1 MYSRHSHARRL
12 LLLLLSSLIVVVVSL
27 FFTASAR
34 TASAASAASP
44 HIDVTTLNTE
54 ISPASLRFL
63 TQAITTAEGDGA
75 QALVI
80 EVNTPGGDLA
90 SMKSMTEAE
99 LNSTVPIVTY
109 VTPSGGFAASAGAF
123 VTLAAPV
130 AAMAPTTRIGA
141 SSPITSTG
149 ADIGSTLKTK
159 LENDLVASISGIQRR
174 YGRNVPFAIKMVTEA
189 ASYDD
194 VFALTN
200 NLVDLKA
207 TSLGALLNQVDGRT
221 VQLAS
226 GSVTLHTA
234 GLSVQ
239 TLEPGPFDYFYSFLL
254 DPNVIFLLFIVAMIG
269 IYLEISHPGVIVPG
283 VAGGIALVLFLFA
296 VGSISPNWAGLA
308 LMVLAFVLLVLD
320 LRLPTHGVLTIGAIM
335 ALIFGSLLFFNSGG
349 PYDGPQVNPIV
360 VYIMAGVIGLISFAL
375 IALIV
380 RAQRRPITTGIE
392 GMIGAKAVALTPLLP
407 EGRVRYG
414 GEDWAAILDDP
425 AASADAGS
433 EVQVVGIDGLRLR
446 VQTVRYRLSAVDD
459 DALSNT
465 TLE

>member
-1 MYSRHSHARRL
+1 MFSRHRHARRL

-27 FFTASAR
+27 FFTVSAR
-34 TASAASAASP
+34 AASAASP
-44 HIDVTTLNTE
+44 HIDVTTLNTV
-54 ISPASLRFL
+54 IGPASLSFL
-63 TQAITTAEGDGA
+63 KQAITTAEGDGA
-75 QALVI
+75 QVLVI

-123 VTLAAPV
+123 VTLAAQI

-149 ADIGSTLKTK
+149 ADIGSTLKAK
-159 LENDLVASISGIQRR
+159 LENDLVASITGIQNR
-174 YGRNVPFAIKMVTEA
+174 YGRDVELATKMVTQA

-194 VFALTN
+194 VTAFN
-200 NLVDLKA
+200 KHLVDLRS
-207 TSLGALLNQVDGRT
+207 TSLGDLLNQVDGRT
-221 VQLAS
+221 AKLATDT
-226 GSVTLHTA
+226 VTLHTA
-234 GLSVQ
+234 GLRVQ
-239 TLEPGPFDYFYSFLL
+239 MLEPGPFDYFYSFLL
-254 DPNVIFLLFIVAMIG
+254 DPNVIFLLFIVAMLG
-269 IYLEISHPGVIVPG
+269 IYLEISHPGAIVPG

-296 VGSISPNWAGLA
+296 VGSITPNWAGLA
-308 LMVLAFVLLVLD
+308 LMALAFVLLVLD

-335 ALIFGSLLFFNSGG
+335 SLIFGSLLFFNSGG

-380 RAQRRPITTGIE
+380 RAQRRPVTTGLE

-414 GEDWAAILDDP
+414 GEDWSAVIDDP
-425 AASADAGS
+425 AESADAGS
-433 EVQVVGIDGLRLR
+433 EVQVVAVEGLRLR
-446 VQTVRYRLSAVDD
+446 VKAVRYRPSIVDS

-465 TLE
+465 SLE

>member
-1 MYSRHSHARRL
+1 MFSRHRHARRL

-27 FFTASAR
+27 FFTVSAR
-34 TASAASAASP
+34 AASAASP
-44 HIDVTTLNTE
+44 HIDVTTLNTV
-54 ISPASLRFL
+54 IGPASLSFL
-63 TQAITTAEGDGA
+63 KQAITTAEGDGA
-75 QALVI
+75 QVLVI

-123 VTLAAPV
+123 VTLAAPI

-149 ADIGSTLKTK
+149 ADIGSTLKAK
-159 LENDLVASISGIQRR
+159 LENDLVASITGIQNR
-174 YGRNVPFAIKMVTEA
+174 YGRDVELATKMVTQA

-194 VFALTN
+194 VTAFN
-200 NLVDLKA
+200 KHLVDLRS
-207 TSLGALLNQVDGRT
+207 TSLGDLLNQVDGRT
-221 VQLAS
+221 AKLATDT
-226 GSVTLHTA
+226 VTLHTA
-234 GLSVQ
+234 GLRVQ
-239 TLEPGPFDYFYSFLL
+239 MLEPGPFDYFYSFLL
-254 DPNVIFLLFIVAMIG
+254 DPNVIFLLFIVAMLG
-269 IYLEISHPGVIVPG
+269 IYLEISHPGAIVPG

-296 VGSISPNWAGLA
+296 VGSITPNWAGLA
-308 LMVLAFVLLVLD
+308 LMALAFVLLVLD

-335 ALIFGSLLFFNSGG
+335 SLIFGSLLFFNSGG

-380 RAQRRPITTGIE
+380 RAQRRPVTTGLE

-414 GEDWAAILDDP
+414 GEDWSAVIDDP
-425 AASADAGS
+425 AESADAGS
-433 EVQVVGIDGLRLR
+433 EVQVVAVEGLRLR
-446 VQTVRYRLSAVDD
+446 VKAVRYRPSIVDS

-465 TLE
+465 SLE